1 MVNLKPSEIADDKPT
16 SEQVVFQALQGVT
29 NKPNWIALHSLQQN
43 VVKQGVE
50 AETDFL
56 VFVPGKG
63 IVFVEAKGATSAT
76 AIGTSWTMEGVPPQA
91 KKKNPFEQ
99 IDNAK
104 RNIHSQL
111 KKLGYQVDEI
121 PMARLVWFT
130 KISPFQVDTNRGMAF
145 SQWELAYQ
153 EDLTSPAKTIEKVL
167 NEEIQSKQGNPTV
180 NYKQKNFTEALAN
193 DIVNSLLGR
202 LEANSTPENLAVE
215 RRMLVR
221 KATDEQL
228 LLLSLV
234 ENNNH
239 VYFEGEAGTGK
250 TELLSRSAV
259 DMAKSRKVLYTCYNV
274 MLAEQIQKDIG
285 AHANIDV
292 LDLNQVL
299 LRIAGKKTNPKNA
312 GTDWYERQ
320 LPELALDAA
329 LKRGADLPRYE
340 AICFDE
346 FQDIASRPVAFNAIT
361 SLLKNDHRPAKVMMA
376 GDDEQQIMASGV
388 PVASFAFA
396 KKAFS
401 GLVHISLKSNCRQ
414 APGLSKAI
422 HKLLGWPQNQLTH
435 RLPGSTEWGL
445 EVIATTPERQAKDLY
460 KVLVRLQKTT
470 SPENIRVLS
479 PFGEK
484 NSVLAKLFKDSDT
497 HSSELRSLKK
507 LLKHESTDGKIRWRS
522 IPKYKGLESDV
533 VVITDVS
540 QSTKD
545 WLASN
550 EKFLANQ
557 LYVGMT
563 RAKFQV
569 VLLVSDGLYKATH
582 LVDGS
587 SAS

>member
-1 MVNLKPSEIADDKPT
+1 VVNLKPSEIADDKPV
-16 SEQVVFQALQGVT
+16 SEHVIFQALQGIT
-29 NKPNWIALHSLQQN
+29 DKPNWVALHSLKQN

-50 AETDFL
+50 AETDFV
-56 VFVPGKG
+56 VFIPGKG
-63 IVFVEAKGATSAT
+63 IVLIEAKGATSAT
-76 AIGTSWTMEGVPPQA
+76 AVGTQWTMEGVPPKA
-91 KKKNPFEQ
+91 KNKNPFEQ

-104 RNIHSQL
+104 RNVRGQL
-111 KKLGYQVDEI
+111 TKLGYQVDDI

-130 KISPFQVDTNRGMAF
+130 KISPFQVDSSRGMAF
-145 SQWELAYQ
+145 SHWELAYQ
-153 EDLTSPAKTIEKVL
+153 EDLARPAKALEKVL

-180 NYKQKNFTEALAN
+180 NYKPKTLTEGLSAEIA
-193 DIVNSLLGR
+193 NSLIGR
-202 LEANSTPENLAVE
+202 LAANSTPENLAIE

-239 VYFEGEAGTGK
+239 VYFEGEAGSGK
-250 TELLSRSAV
+250 TELLVRSAV
-259 DMAKSRKVLYTCYNV
+259 DMARDRKVLYTCYNV

-285 AHANIDV
+285 AHTNIDV

-299 LRIAGKKTNPKNA
+299 LRIAGKKANPKNA
-312 GTDWYERQ
+312 GTDWYERE
-320 LPELALDAA
+320 LPELALDAV
-329 LKRGADLPRYE
+329 LKRGPSLPRYE

-346 FQDIASRPVAFNAIT
+346 FQDIASRPLAFDAIT
-361 SLLKNDHRPAKVMMA
+361 SLLKKDHRPAKVMMA
-376 GDDEQQIMASGV
+376 GDDEQQIMSSGTPV
-388 PVASFAFA
+388 PSFASA
-396 KKAFS
+396 KKAFPN
-401 GLVHISLKSNCRQ
+401 LVHISLKTNCRQ

-422 HKLLGWPQNQLTH
+422 HKLLGWSQNHLSH
-435 RLPGSTEWGL
+435 RLPGTSDWGL
-445 EVIATTPERQAKDLY
+445 EVIATTPEKQAKDLY
-460 KVLVRLQKTT
+460 KVLVRLQKTIA
-470 SPENIRVLS
+470 PENIRVLS

-507 LLKHESTDGKIRWRS
+507 LLKHESTEGKIRWRS

-545 WLASN
+545 WLAAN
-550 EKFLANQ
+550 QKFLANQ

-569 VLLVSDGLYKATH
+569 VLLVSDGLYSATNKS
-582 LVDGS
+582 DGTPLD
-587 SAS
+587 